1 MKFNSTSKSPG
12 VKPKEEEKL
21 FENIID
27 NLGKPKVSPKVKP
40 KKNPSGRDY
49 YQEFVDNGGKKLPIV
64 SPEDEGQ
71 YVGLRPKPFDGYNNL
86 GPDQL
91 KKSFQ
96 WEKNLNITKNPKDK
110 YQREIAKQTRQE
122 IKRIYD
128 KPKIR
133 KYLGDDELRLVGKH
147 PDQQK
152 RYEIPKVETPFNV
165 EPYRSAQPTK
175 VQEYVNNKA
184 RYQPGISEDLL
195 RLTAEV
201 NKNMKYVMGEDQK
214 EIESEELGT
223 TNDNNYKEDHDR

>member
-1 MKFNSTSKSPG
+1 MS
-12 VKPKEEEKL
+12 
-21 FENIID
+21 
-27 NLGKPKVSPKVKP
+27 
-40 KKNPSGRDY
+40 KKNKDRPTYAERVASHKLLEQYATQAEDRGSYQRAVDKNKKEVAATEATRD
-49 YQEFVDNGGKKLPIV
+49 
-64 SPEDEGQ
+64 
-71 YVGLRPKPFDGYNNL
+71 LRPKPFDGYHNL

-91 KKSFQ
+91 KKSFD
-96 WEKNLNITKNPKDK
+96 WEKRLNTTKNPRDK
-110 YQREIAKQTRQE
+110 NDRDIAKQTRQE